1 MSDLLDLAISAHGG
15 WDRWSSITKLTAE
28 ITLGGAIWRLKSQTG
43 ALNDIRV
50 DLSVHE
56 QHLEIR
62 PFGQLGH
69 HSVYQPDRTTI
80 ISDSGE
86 VLDWRDHP
94 RDAFAGH
101 RRDTPWDDHHL
112 IYFRGYALWT
122 YLTTPFL
129 FRLPGFQTEEIEPWE
144 NGDIIWRRLKV
155 TFPAYVPTHSPQQ
168 IFYFD
173 ETGLLCREDY
183 SVEIMG
189 GTDSANYATDP
200 QVFDGLIVPT
210 KRRIFDRQPDNRPNT
225 DHVIVAIDIHRLVV
239 S

>member
-15 WDRWSSITKLTAE
+15 WDRWMSITKLTAD
-28 ITLGGAIWRLKSQTG
+28 ITLGGAIWRLKSQAG
-43 ALNDIRV
+43 ALNEIRV
-50 DLSVHE
+50 DLSAHE

-62 PFGQLGH
+62 PFGRAGQ
-69 HSVYQPDRTTI
+69 HSVYRPDCTAIVWDT
-80 ISDSGE
+80 GE

-94 RDAFAGH
+94 RDAFVGH
-101 RRDTPWDDHHL
+101 RRDTPWDDHDL

-129 FRLPGFQTEEIEPWE
+129 FRLPGFQAEEIEPWDTGAE
-144 NGDIIWRRLKV
+144 TWRRLRV
-155 TFPAYVPTHSPQQ
+155 TFPAYVATHSPQQ

-200 QVFDGLIVPT
+200 QDFGGLIMPT
-210 KRRIFDRQPDNRPNT
+210 KRRIYDRQPDNHPNRE
-225 DHVIVAIDIHRLVV
+225 HVIVAIDIHHLGV